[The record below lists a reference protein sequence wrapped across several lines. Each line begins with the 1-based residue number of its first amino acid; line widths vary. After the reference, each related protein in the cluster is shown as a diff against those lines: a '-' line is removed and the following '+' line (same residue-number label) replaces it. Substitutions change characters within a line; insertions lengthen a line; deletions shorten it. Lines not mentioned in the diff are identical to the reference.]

1 MRFILSLLACLAVA
15 FANPDRAAADPR
27 MTDIVQA
34 GKLRIGVFPSFQF
47 SRDSAGKPRGLAPDI
62 AAALSK
68 RLGIAEVVVVEH
80 PTPPQ
85 VIACVKAAR
94 VRHRIHAD

>member
-34 GKLRIGVFPSFQF
+34 GKLRIGGWAESRNERDTRRGSFRPTAGPS
-47 SRDSAGKPRGLAPDI
+47 
-62 AAALSK
+62 
-68 RLGIAEVVVVEH
+68 
-80 PTPPQ
+80 
-85 VIACVKAAR
+85 
-94 VRHRIHAD
+94 